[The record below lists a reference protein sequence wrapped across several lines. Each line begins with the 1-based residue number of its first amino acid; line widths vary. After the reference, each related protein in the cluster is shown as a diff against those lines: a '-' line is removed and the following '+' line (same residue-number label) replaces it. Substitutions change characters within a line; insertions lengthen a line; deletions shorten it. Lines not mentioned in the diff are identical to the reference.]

1 MGLANNEVLKGAVG
15 FLSALVEGLNKTID
29 AVSCGNG
36 LTKSIVSLVAALG
49 GLKAGNTLLSGFA
62 L

>member
-1 MGLANNEVLKGAVG
+1 MGLANNEVLKGAVD

-29 AVSCGNG
+29 AVSGGNG

-49 GLKAGNTLLSGFA
+49 GLKAGKTLLSGFA